1 MLLYIHVPFCRQKCR
16 YCAFHSIPLLEGSG
30 KELID
35 RYNKALL
42 QEVELWSQKIQ
53 EQKLGKK
60 TPITSI
66 FFGGGT
72 PSILEPKHIGA
83 IIESSAK
90 HFYLNDDAEITMEAN
105 PESLGNKA
113 RCKDFLEAGINRLS
127 LGIQSLDDNLL
138 KIVGRPHSA
147 TQAVLAY
154 ATARNAGFEN
164 ISLDFIWGLPSQ
176 TIKQWLQQVRAI
188 IELGPE
194 HLSAY
199 GLTLEDGTPLKAMCE
214 KAERERDGECV
225 GDSGETTER
234 KFTLADEAS
243 QEAMFL
249 QGSELLRSA
258 GYEHY
263 EISNFAQKDCQC
275 RHNLG
280 YWSGEDYLGLGP
292 AAVSAFYGTNAD
304 SQGQVCKQ
312 NFGQRRTNPYD
323 HHTWAKAIEA
333 GRHHPKA
340 YDTAFAGDIE
350 ELNQDIMTEEYIM
363 LALRTS
369 RGIIFTEYTAHTG
382 HDFMVKHKDLVHALC
397 AQGLAILDERHFT
410 LTTQGMLASNEI
422 VERFF

>member
-16 YCAFHSIPLLEGSG
+16 YCAFHSVPLLREDG
-30 KELID
+30 KGLIEN
-35 RYNKALL
+35 YHKALL
-42 QEVELWSQKIQ
+42 QEMELWAERVEAKTS
-53 EQKLGKK
+53 GK

-72 PSILEPKHIGA
+72 PSLLDPKHMGS
-83 IIESSAK
+83 IIENAAK
-90 HFYLNDDAEITMEAN
+90 HFDVHPDAEITMEAN

-113 RCKDFLEAGINRLS
+113 RCRDFLQAGINRLS
-127 LGIQSLDDNLL
+127 LGVQSLDDSLL
-138 KIVGRPHSA
+138 KLVGRPHTA
-147 TQAVLAY
+147 AEAILAY

-176 TIKQWLQQVRAI
+176 TTSQWLQQVRAI

-214 KAERERDGECV
+214 AQDQLVGKAETQ
-225 GDSGETTER
+225 GDTR
-234 KFTLADEAS
+234 LTLADEAS
-243 QEAMFL
+243 QEAMFV

-263 EISNFAQKDCQC
+263 EISNFAQEDCHC

-292 AAVSAFYGTNAD
+292 AAVSAFYEIGSHKT
-304 SQGQVCKQ
+304 
-312 NFGQRRTNPYD
+312 GQRRTNPYD
-323 HHTWAKAIEA
+323 HQAWAKAIEA
-333 GRHHPKA
+333 DLHA
-340 YDTAFAGDIE
+340 QTVYDASFAGDIE
-350 ELNQDIMTEEYIM
+350 ELTPDIMAEEYIM

-369 RGIIFTEYTAHTG
+369 RGIVFTEYTAHTG
-382 HDFMVKHKDLVHALC
+382 HDFMAQHKDLVHALC
-397 AQGLAILDERHFT
+397 AQGLAIIDERHFT